1 MRVLVAC
8 EFSATVRSAFRARG
22 HEAYSCDLLPTQ
34 GDGYEHHFQCDV
46 RDVLYDDWDLIIAH
60 PPCTALCVT
69 GNRHYAGT
77 PEREAAIEFF
87 RLFLEAPAEKIAVE
101 NPVGVIS
108 TAIRPPDQYIQPW
121 QFGHPVTKKTGLW
134 LKGLAPLVPTKI
146 VDPDEDVVFS
156 SGARMSKWFY
166 ETSLL
171 PPDQR
176 GHARSITFKGIAE
189 AMADQWG

>member
-1 MRVLVAC
+1 MKVLVAC
-8 EFSATVRSAFRARG
+8 EFSGVVREAFISRG
-22 HEAYSCDLLPTQ
+22 HSAVSCDLRVGSGSGPHVV
-34 GDGYEHHFQCDV
+34 GDV
-46 RDVLYDDWDLIIAH
+46 RELLDIEWDLLIAH

-77 PEREAAIEFF
+77 KEREDAVEFF
-87 RLFLEAPAEKIAVE
+87 RLFLSAPIKRICVE
-101 NPVGVIS
+101 NPVGIIS
-108 TAIRPPDQYIQPW
+108 STIRKPDQYIQPY

-134 LKGLAPLVPTKI
+134 LKNLPPLVPTN
-146 VDPDEDVVFS
+146 VVEPDEQVVFS

-171 PPDQR
+171 PPGER
-176 GHARSITFKGIAE
+176 EAARSITFQGIAD